1 LQFVSLRLSGFKSFV
16 DQTDVPIEPGLTGVV
31 GPNGCG
37 KSNLVEAL
45 KWVMGETSARQ
56 MRGDE
61 MDDVIFKGTASRPT
75 RNLAEVGLLL
85 DNQAKRAPAI
95 FNDSDQLEISRRIER
110 GHGSIYRV
118 NGKEVRARDVQTLF
132 ADAATGAH
140 SAALVSQGRITQ
152 LVNAKPA
159 DRRLL
164 LEEAAG
170 ISGLHSRRHEAEL
183 RLRAAEQN
191 LARLED
197 VLIALDGQ
205 LHGLKRQARQA
216 TRYRN
221 IGTQLRKVEAQLAH
235 VRWLKVTLL
244 RQAAEQ
250 ALAESDRAVGA
261 LTGVAADAATRQAEI
276 AAGLPPLRHAESDAI
291 QHLDQARRAEA
302 EVAAEEKRVAEA
314 RQEAENRRTEI
325 ATDIGRE
332 RSLADDA
339 RVNLSRLDEHRAA
352 LEAERAGEADA
363 RTEAE
368 ARLQDAA
375 AVNEAGEAFVAERAQ
390 ILANNEAR
398 QAQLE
403 RQGRD
408 LEQRLNRIAQET
420 AEVAAEKARLEEEAG
435 SERQL
440 TLALDTVQEAEARAE
455 ADRVAAERAE
465 EQRQAASAEEARR
478 REALQTIEATLARV
492 SAEMSALS
500 ELLASG
506 ASGDLPPAVDALQV
520 DSGFEAALGAAL
532 GDDLTAPIAAEGPVR
547 WTDLPPLDGAPSL
560 PAGVVPLAVHVRAPT
575 ALARRLGQIGVVADA
590 AEAVRLLPQLKA
602 GQRLVGRDGG
612 LWRWDG
618 FLVAPGAP
626 TAAAVRLKQRNR
638 HGELQGERARIDGE
652 RAVATGA
659 LGAARTAAEAAA
671 HRDRE
676 AREAARQSFAR
687 VAEARRA
694 EAALRQKLAA
704 VTSRLSALEERSQ
717 RLAADRIESEAALE
731 NGQLELN
738 HLGDLDAARQA
749 LAQRRV
755 ETAESRAR
763 LIELRG
769 ERDRLVAEIDARR
782 RRLDQIGLERQSWE
796 QRVTGAQARVAS
808 LEERQRAV
816 DADIERLASRP
827 VELKELRARAI
838 DGIQAAEAA
847 RREAGDHVIS
857 AETAL
862 AEADRHLKQAERD
875 LAEKREARV
884 RAEGAVSQ
892 AEDAVQRLAQLIR
905 EKLECEPEN
914 VLEQAELGEGES
926 PEAEEQLLHKEQR
939 LVREREQIGP
949 VNLRAEEEMRELD
962 EQIAGLKNE
971 RGDLVQAIARLRH
984 GIGELNREGRERLLA
999 SFDKVNAHFSDL
1011 FTRLFGGGRAF
1022 LKLTDSED
1030 PLEAGLE
1037 IMASPPG
1044 TKLQV
1049 LSLMSGGETTLTALS
1064 LLFAV
1069 FLTNPA
1075 PICVLDEADAAL
1087 DDANVDRFCTLL
1099 EDIAKETGTRFIIIT
1114 HHRMTMSRMDRLYG
1128 VTMAERGISQLVA
1141 VDLREAERLTRA

>member
-16 DQTDVPIEPGLTGVV
+16 DQTEVPIQDGLTGVV

-85 DNQAKRAPAI
+85 DNQAKKAPAL
-95 FNDSDQLEISRRIER
+95 FNDADQLEISRRIER
-110 GHGSIYRV
+110 GHGSVYRV

-216 TRYRN
+216 SRYRN
-221 IGTQLRKVEAQLAH
+221 IGEQLRKIEAQLAH
-235 VRWLKVTLL
+235 VRWQKVMLLK
-244 RQAAEQ
+244 QAAEHTF
-250 ALAESDRAVGA
+250 AESEREVGA
-261 LTGVAADAATRQAEI
+261 LTGVAAEAATRQAEI
-276 AAGLPPLRHAESDAI
+276 AAGLPPLRQAEAETI
-291 QHLDQARRAEA
+291 QLLDQARRAEA
-302 EVAAEEKRVAEA
+302 EVAAEERRVAEA
-314 RQEAENRRTEI
+314 RQEAETRRGEI
-325 ATDIGRE
+325 ATDMTRE
-332 RSLADDA
+332 QALADDA
-339 RVNLSRLDEHRAA
+339 RSSLSRLDELRSM
-352 LEAERAGEADA
+352 LEAEQAGEAEA
-363 RTEAE
+363 KAEAE
-368 ARLQDAA
+368 ARLQNAA
-375 AVNEAGEAFVAERAQ
+375 AVSEAGEAFVAERGQAQ
-390 ILANNEAR
+390 AAAEAR
-398 QAQLE
+398 QAQLD
-403 RQGRD
+403 RQTRE
-408 LEQRLNRIAQET
+408 LEQRLVRIHQEI
-420 AEVAAEKARLEEEAG
+420 EQVAAEKARLEEEAG

-440 TLALDTVQEAEARAE
+440 SLALDTVQEAEAKAE

-465 EQRQAASAEEARR
+465 EQRQASSSEEARR
-478 REALQTIEATLARV
+478 REALQGIEAGLARIT
-492 SAEMSALS
+492 AEMSALS

-506 ASGDLPPAVDALQV
+506 AAGDLPPAVDALQV
-520 DSGFEAALGAAL
+520 DPGYEAALGAAL
-532 GDDLTAPIAAEGPVR
+532 GDDLTAPIAAEGPMR
-547 WTDLPPLDGAPSL
+547 WTELPPLDAAPAL
-560 PAGVVPLAVHVRAPT
+560 PDGIVPLSSHVRAPA
-575 ALARRLGQIGVVADA
+575 ALARRLSQIGIVADA
-590 AEAVRLLPQLKA
+590 MEAERLLPLLKA
-602 GQRLVGRDGG
+602 GQRLTSRDGG

-618 FLVAPGAP
+618 FLVATGAP

-638 HGELQGERARIDGE
+638 LTELEGDRARIDAE
-652 RAVATGA
+652 RSEAAAA
-659 LGAARTAAEAAA
+659 LGAAKTAAEIASQ
-671 HRDRE
+671 RDRE
-676 AREAARQSFAR
+676 AREAARQSLGR
-687 VAEARRA
+687 VGEARRA
-694 EAALRQKLAA
+694 EAALRQRLAA
-704 VTSRLSALEERSQ
+704 VTARLSALEERSQ
-717 RLAADRIESEAALE
+717 RLVADRIESETTLE
-731 NGQLELN
+731 SGREELE
-738 HLGDLDAARQA
+738 HIGDLDAARQA
-749 LAQRRV
+749 LAQRR
-755 ETAESRAR
+755 AEVAEARAK

-769 ERDRLVAEIDARR
+769 ARDRLVAEIDARR
-782 RRLDQIGLERQSWE
+782 RRLEQIGQERQSWQ
-796 QRVTGAQARVAS
+796 QRVTGAEARVGS
-808 LEERQRAV
+808 LQERAQAI
-816 DADIERLASRP
+816 AAEIERLATRP
-827 VELKELRARAI
+827 AELQELRARAL
-838 DGIQAAEAA
+838 DEIQKAEAA
-847 RREAGDHVIS
+847 RREAGDKVVS
-857 AETAL
+857 AENAL
-862 AEADRHLKQAERD
+862 TEADRHLKQAERE

-884 RAEGAVSQ
+884 RAEGAVAQ
-892 AEDAVQRLAQLIR
+892 AEDTVQRLIQAIR
-905 EKLECEPEN
+905 EKLECEPDQA
-914 VLEQAELGEGES
+914 LEQADLKDGETPA
-926 PEAEEQLLHKEQR
+926 PEEELLHKEQR

-971 RGDLVQAIARLRH
+971 RADLVQAIARLRH

-1087 DDANVDRFCTLL
+1087 DDSNVDRFCTLL
-1099 EDIAKETGTRFIIIT
+1099 EDIAKSTGTRFLVIT

-1141 VDLREAERLTRA
+1141 VDLREAERLTR

>member
-1 LQFVSLRLSGFKSFV
+1 MQFVSLRLSGFKSFV
-16 DQTDVPIEPGLTGVV
+16 DQTEVPIQDGLTGVV

-61 MDDVIFKGTASRPT
+61 MDDVIFKGTSSRPT
-75 RNLAEVGLLL
+75 RNLAEVGLVL
-85 DNQAKRAPAI
+85 DNQAKKAPAL
-95 FNDSDQLEISRRIER
+95 FNDADQLEISRRIER
-110 GHGSIYRV
+110 GHGSVYRV

-216 TRYRN
+216 SRYRN
-221 IGTQLRKVEAQLAH
+221 IGEQLRKIEAQLAH
-235 VRWLKVTLL
+235 VRWQKVMLLK
-244 RQAAEQ
+244 QAAEH
-250 ALAESDRAVGA
+250 AFAESERDVGA
-261 LTGVAADAATRQAEI
+261 LTGVAAEAATRQAEI
-276 AAGLPPLRHAESDAI
+276 AAELPPLRQAEAETV
-291 QHLDQARRAEA
+291 QLLDQARRAEA
-302 EVAAEEKRVAEA
+302 EVAAEERRVTEA
-314 RQEAENRRTEI
+314 RQEAENRSREI
-325 ATDIGRE
+325 ATDMGRE
-332 RSLADDA
+332 QSLTDDA
-339 RVNLSRLDEHRAA
+339 RTSLSRLDELRGM
-352 LEAERAGEADA
+352 LEAEQAGEGEAK
-363 RTEAE
+363 TEAE
-368 ARLQDAA
+368 ARLQNAA
-375 AVNEAGEAFVAERAQ
+375 AVSEAGEAFVAERSQSQA
-390 ILANNEAR
+390 AAEAR
-398 QAQLE
+398 QAQLD
-403 RQGRD
+403 RQTREFD
-408 LEQRLNRIAQET
+408 QRLNRIRQEI
-420 AEVAAEKARLEEEAG
+420 EQVAAEKARLEEEAG

-440 TLALDTVQEAEARAE
+440 SLALDTVQEAEAKAE
-455 ADRVAAERAE
+455 ADRVAAEQAE
-465 EQRQAASAEEARR
+465 EQRQSATSDEARR
-478 REALQTIEATLARV
+478 RETLQGIEAGLTRIT
-492 SAEMSALS
+492 AEMSALS

-506 ASGDLPPAVDALQV
+506 AAGDLPPAVDALQV
-520 DSGFEAALGAAL
+520 DPGYEAALGAAL
-532 GDDLTAPIAAEGPVR
+532 GDDLTAPIAAEGPMR
-547 WTDLPPLDGAPSL
+547 WTELPPLDAAPSL
-560 PAGVVPLAVHVRAPT
+560 PDGIVPLSSHVRAPA
-575 ALARRLGQIGVVADA
+575 ALARRLSQIGIVADA
-590 AEAVRLLPQLKA
+590 AEAERLLPLLKA
-602 GQRLVGRDGG
+602 GQRLTSRDGG

-618 FLVAPGAP
+618 FLVATGAP

-638 HGELQGERARIDGE
+638 LAELEGDRSRIDAQRE
-652 RAVATGA
+652 EAATA
-659 LGAARTAAEAAA
+659 LGAAKTAAQIANQ
-671 HRDRE
+671 HDRE
-676 AREAARQSFAR
+676 AREAARQSQAR
-687 VAEARRA
+687 VGEARRA
-694 EAALRQKLAA
+694 EAALRQRLAA
-704 VTSRLSALEERSQ
+704 VTARLSALEERSQ
-717 RLAADRIESEAALE
+717 RLVADRIESETTLE
-731 NGQLELN
+731 SGREELEQ
-738 HLGDLDAARQA
+738 LGDLDAARQA
-749 LAQRRV
+749 LTQRR
-755 ETAESRAR
+755 AEVAEAR
-763 LIELRG
+763 TKLIEMRG
-769 ERDRLVAEIDARR
+769 ARDRLVAEIDARR
-782 RRLDQIGLERQSWE
+782 RRLEQIGQERQSWQ
-796 QRVTGAQARVAS
+796 QRVTGAEARVAA
-808 LEERQRAV
+808 LQERAQAV
-816 DADIERLASRP
+816 AAEIERLATRP
-827 VELKELRARAI
+827 AELQEARARAL
-838 DGIQAAEAA
+838 DDIQKADAA
-847 RREAGDHVIS
+847 RREAGDKVVAS
-857 AETAL
+857 ENAL
-862 AEADRHLKQAERD
+862 TEADRHLKQAERD

-884 RAEGAVSQ
+884 RAEGAVAQ
-892 AEDAVQRLAQLIR
+892 AEDTVQRLVQAIR
-905 EKLECEPEN
+905 EKLECEPEQ
-914 VLEQAELGEGES
+914 VLEQADLKEGES
-926 PEAEEQLLHKEQR
+926 PGPEDELANKEQR

-971 RGDLVQAIARLRH
+971 RADLVQAIARLRH

-999 SFDKVNAHFSDL
+999 SFDKVNTHFSEL

-1087 DDANVDRFCTLL
+1087 DDSNVDRFCSLL
-1099 EDIAKETGTRFIIIT
+1099 EDIGKSTGTRFLVIT

>member
-1 LQFVSLRLSGFKSFV
+1 MQFVSLRLSGFKSFV

-75 RNLAEVGLLL
+75 RNLAEVGLTL
-85 DNQAKRAPAI
+85 DNQQKKAPAL
-95 FNDSDQLEISRRIER
+95 FNDADQLEISRRIER
-110 GHGSIYRV
+110 GHGSVYRV

-221 IGTQLRKVEAQLAH
+221 IGEQLRKVEAQLAH
-235 VRWLKVTLL
+235 VRWIKVMLL
-244 RQAAEQ
+244 RQAADQ

-261 LTGVAADAATRQAEI
+261 LTGVAAEAATRQADI
-276 AAGLPPLRHAESDAI
+276 AAGLPALRNAEAETV
-291 QHLDQARRAEA
+291 QRLDQARRAEA
-302 EVAAEEKRVAEA
+302 EVAAEERRVADA
-314 RQEAENRRTEI
+314 RQEAEGRRTEI
-325 ATDIGRE
+325 ATDMGRE
-332 RSLADDA
+332 QALAEDA
-339 RVNLSRLDEHRAA
+339 RASLTRLDQHRSA
-352 LEAERAGEADA
+352 LEAERAGEGEA
-363 RTEAE
+363 RAETE
-368 ARLQDAA
+368 ARLQAAA
-375 AVNEAGEAFVAERAQ
+375 AVSEAGEAFVAERSQ
-390 ILANNEAR
+390 QLAADEAR
-398 QAQLE
+398 QVQLD
-403 RQGRD
+403 RQARD
-408 LEQRLNRIAQET
+408 LDQRLARIAQEI
-420 AEVAAEKARLEEEAG
+420 EQVAAEKTRLEEEAG

-440 TLALDTVQEAEARAE
+440 TLALDTVQEAEAKAV
-455 ADRVAAERAE
+455 ADRLFAVRAD
-465 EQRQAASAEEARR
+465 EQRQAAVADETRR
-478 REALQTIEATLARV
+478 REALQAIEAGLTRIT
-492 SAEMSALS
+492 AEMSALS

-506 ASGDLPPAVDALQV
+506 AAGDLPPAVDALQV
-520 DSGFEAALGAAL
+520 DPGYEAALGAAL

-547 WTDLPPLDGAPSL
+547 WTALPPLDGAPSL
-560 PAGVVPLAVHVRAPT
+560 PDGVTPLAAHVRAPP
-575 ALARRLGQIGVVADA
+575 ALARRLSQIGVVADA
-590 AEAVRLLPQLKA
+590 AEAERLLPQLKA
-602 GQRLVGRDGG
+602 GQRLAGRDGG

-618 FLVAPGAP
+618 FLVAMGAP

-638 HGELQGERARIDGE
+638 LAELEIDRTRIDAE
-652 RAVATGA
+652 RSEAATA
-659 LGAARTAAEAAA
+659 LGAARAAAEAAGA
-671 HRDRE
+671 GDRN
-676 AREAARQSFAR
+676 AREAVRQSLAR
-687 VAEARRA
+687 VNEARRA
-694 EAALRQKLAA
+694 EAALRQRLAA
-704 VTSRLSALEERSQ
+704 VTARLSALEERAQ
-717 RLAADRIESEAALE
+717 RLTVDRIESTNALEAARE
-731 NGQLELN
+731 EADQ
-738 HLGDLDAARQA
+738 LGDLDALRQI
-749 LAQRRV
+749 LAQRR
-755 ETAESRAR
+755 AEVAEARAK
-763 LIELRG
+763 LIEARG
-769 ERDRLVAEIDARR
+769 ARDRVVSEIEARR
-782 RRLDQIGLERQSWE
+782 RRLEQIGQERQSWE
-796 QRVTGAQARVAS
+796 QRVTGAQARVAA
-808 LEERQRAV
+808 LEERAQV
-816 DADIERLASRP
+816 VTADLERLSTRP
-827 VELKELRARAI
+827 AELQVLRRTAL
-838 DGIQAAEAA
+838 DEIQSAEAA
-847 RREAGDHVIS
+847 RRQAGDRVV
-857 AETAL
+857 AADTAL
-862 AEADRHLKQAERD
+862 TEADRHLKQTERD
-875 LAEKREARV
+875 LFEKREARV
-884 RAEGAVSQ
+884 RAEGTVAQ
-892 AEDAVQRLAQLIR
+892 AEDAVQRLAQVIR
-905 EKLECEPEN
+905 EKLECEPDK
-914 VLEQAELGEGES
+914 VLEHAALEEGES
-926 PEAEEQLLHKEQR
+926 PAPEDDLLQKEHR

-984 GIGELNREGRERLLA
+984 GIGELNREGRERLLT
-999 SFDKVNAHFSDL
+999 SFDKVNAHFGEL

-1087 DDANVDRFCTLL
+1087 DDSNVDRFCTLL
-1099 EDIAKETGTRFIIIT
+1099 EDIARSTGTRFLVIT

>member
-1 LQFVSLRLSGFKSFV
+1 MQFVSLRLSGFKSFV
-16 DQTDVPIEPGLTGVV
+16 DQTEVPIQDGLTGVV

-61 MDDVIFKGTASRPT
+61 MDDVIFKGTSSRPT

-85 DNQAKRAPAI
+85 DNQAKKAPAL
-95 FNDSDQLEISRRIER
+95 FNDADQLEISRRIER
-110 GHGSIYRV
+110 GHGSVYRV

-216 TRYRN
+216 SRYRN
-221 IGTQLRKVEAQLAH
+221 IGEQLRKIEAQLAH
-235 VRWLKVTLL
+235 VRWQKVMLLK
-244 RQAAEQ
+244 QAAEH
-250 ALAESDRAVGA
+250 AFAESERDVGA
-261 LTGVAADAATRQAEI
+261 LTGVAAEAATRQAEI
-276 AAGLPPLRHAESDAI
+276 AAGLPPLRQAEAETI
-291 QHLDQARRAEA
+291 QLLDQARRTEA
-302 EVAAEEKRVAEA
+302 EVAAEERRVAEA
-314 RQEAENRRTEI
+314 RQEAETRRGEI
-325 ATDIGRE
+325 ATDMGRE
-332 RSLADDA
+332 QSLVDDA
-339 RVNLSRLDEHRAA
+339 RTSLSRLDELRAM
-352 LEAERAGEADA
+352 LEAEQAGEGEAKA
-363 RTEAE
+363 EAE
-368 ARLQDAA
+368 AHVQNAA
-375 AVNEAGEAFVAERAQ
+375 AVSEAGEAFVAERSQAQ
-390 ILANNEAR
+390 AAAEAR
-398 QAQLE
+398 QSQLE
-403 RQGRD
+403 RQTRELD
-408 LEQRLNRIAQET
+408 QRLNRIRQEI
-420 AEVAAEKARLEEEAG
+420 EQVAAEKARLEEEAG

-440 TLALDTVQEAEARAE
+440 SLALDTVQEAEAKAE

-465 EQRQAASAEEARR
+465 EQRQSATSDEARR
-478 REALQTIEATLARV
+478 RETLQGIESGLARIT
-492 SAEMSALS
+492 AEMSALS

-506 ASGDLPPAVDALQV
+506 AAGDLPPAVDALQV
-520 DSGFEAALGAAL
+520 DPGFEAALGAAL
-532 GDDLTAPIAAEGPVR
+532 GDDLTAPIAAEGPMR
-547 WTDLPPLDGAPSL
+547 WTELPPLDAAPSL
-560 PAGVVPLAVHVRAPT
+560 PDGIVPLSAHVRAPA
-575 ALARRLGQIGVVADA
+575 ALARRLSQIGIVADVSEA
-590 AEAVRLLPQLKA
+590 ARLLPLLKA
-602 GQRLVGRDGG
+602 GQRLTSRDGG

-618 FLVAPGAP
+618 FLVATGAP

-638 HGELQGERARIDGE
+638 LTELEVERARIDAE
-652 RAVATGA
+652 RAEAATA
-659 LGAARTAAEAAA
+659 LGAAKTAAEIAQ
-671 HRDRE
+671 RNDRE
-676 AREAARQSFAR
+676 AREAARQSLAR
-687 VAEARRA
+687 VGEARRA
-694 EAALRQKLAA
+694 EAALRQRLAA
-704 VTSRLSALEERSQ
+704 VTARLSALEERSQ
-717 RLAADRIESEAALE
+717 RLVADRIESETALE
-731 NGQLELN
+731 SGREELEQ
-738 HLGDLDAARQA
+738 LGDLDAARQT
-749 LAQRRV
+749 LTQRR
-755 ETAESRAR
+755 AEVAEARAK
-763 LIELRG
+763 LIEVRG
-769 ERDRLVAEIDARR
+769 ARDRLVAEIDARR
-782 RRLDQIGLERQSWE
+782 RRIEQIGQERQSWE
-796 QRVTGAQARVAS
+796 QRVSGAEARVAA
-808 LEERQRAV
+808 LQERAQAV
-816 DADIERLASRP
+816 ASEIERLATRP
-827 VELKELRARAI
+827 AELQEARARAL
-838 DGIQAAEAA
+838 DDIQKADAA
-847 RREAGDHVIS
+847 RREAGDRVVE

-862 AEADRHLKQAERD
+862 TDADRHLKQAERD

-884 RAEGAVSQ
+884 RAEGAVAQ
-892 AEDAVQRLAQLIR
+892 AEDTVQRLVQSIR
-905 EKLECEPEN
+905 EKLECEPEQA
-914 VLEQAELGEGES
+914 LEQADLKEGES
-926 PEAEEQLLHKEQR
+926 PAPEDELANKEQR

-971 RGDLVQAIARLRH
+971 RADLVQAIARLRH

-999 SFDKVNAHFSDL
+999 SFDKVNAHFSEL

-1087 DDANVDRFCTLL
+1087 DDSNVDRFCTLL
-1099 EDIAKETGTRFIIIT
+1099 EDIAKSTGTRFLVIT

-1128 VTMAERGISQLVA
+1128 VTMVERGISQLVA

>member
-1 LQFVSLRLSGFKSFV
+1 MQFVSLRLSGFKSFV
-16 DQTDVPIEPGLTGVV
+16 DQTEVPIQDGLTGVV

-85 DNQAKRAPAI
+85 DNQAKKAPAL
-95 FNDSDQLEISRRIER
+95 FNDADQLEISRRIER
-110 GHGSIYRV
+110 GHGSVYRV

-216 TRYRN
+216 SRYRN
-221 IGTQLRKVEAQLAH
+221 IGEQLRKIEAQLAH
-235 VRWLKVTLL
+235 VRWQKVMLLK
-244 RQAAEQ
+244 QAAEHTF
-250 ALAESDRAVGA
+250 AESEREVGA
-261 LTGVAADAATRQAEI
+261 LTGVAAEAATRQAEI
-276 AAGLPPLRHAESDAI
+276 AAGLPPLRQVEAETI
-291 QHLDQARRAEA
+291 QLLDQARRAEA
-302 EVAAEEKRVAEA
+302 EVAAEERRVAEA
-314 RQEAENRRTEI
+314 RQEAESRRGEI
-325 ATDIGRE
+325 ATDMTRE
-332 RSLADDA
+332 QALADDA
-339 RVNLSRLDEHRAA
+339 RSSLSRLDELRSM
-352 LEAERAGEADA
+352 LEAEQAGEAEA
-363 RTEAE
+363 KIEAE
-368 ARLQDAA
+368 ARLQNAA
-375 AVNEAGEAFVAERAQ
+375 AVSEAGEAFVAERGQVQA
-390 ILANNEAR
+390 AAEAR
-398 QAQLE
+398 QAQLN
-403 RQGRD
+403 RQTRE
-408 LEQRLNRIAQET
+408 LEQRLVRIHQEI
-420 AEVAAEKARLEEEAG
+420 EQVAAEKARLEEEAG

-440 TLALDTVQEAEARAE
+440 SLALDTVQEAEAKAE

-465 EQRQAASAEEARR
+465 EQRQASSSEEARR
-478 REALQTIEATLARV
+478 REALQGIEAGLARIT
-492 SAEMSALS
+492 AEMSALS

-506 ASGDLPPAVDALQV
+506 AAGDLPPAVDALQV
-520 DSGFEAALGAAL
+520 DPGYEAALGAAL
-532 GDDLTAPIAAEGPVR
+532 GDDLTAPIAAEGPMR
-547 WTDLPPLDGAPSL
+547 WTELPPLDAAPSL
-560 PAGVVPLAVHVRAPT
+560 PDGIIPLSAHVRAPA
-575 ALARRLGQIGVVADA
+575 ALARRLSQIGIVADA
-590 AEAVRLLPQLKA
+590 MEAERLLPLLKA
-602 GQRLVGRDGG
+602 GQRLTSRDGG

-618 FLVAPGAP
+618 FLVATGAP

-638 HGELQGERARIDGE
+638 LTELEGDRARIDAE
-652 RAVATGA
+652 RSEAAAA
-659 LGAARTAAEAAA
+659 LGAAKTAAEIASQ
-671 HRDRE
+671 RDRE
-676 AREAARQSFAR
+676 AREAARQSLAR
-687 VAEARRA
+687 VGEARRA
-694 EAALRQKLAA
+694 EAALRQRLAA
-704 VTSRLSALEERSQ
+704 VTARLSALEERSQ
-717 RLAADRIESEAALE
+717 RLTADRIESETTLE
-731 NGQLELN
+731 SGREELE
-738 HLGDLDAARQA
+738 HIGDLDAARQA
-749 LAQRRV
+749 LAQRR
-755 ETAESRAR
+755 AEVAEARAR

-769 ERDRLVAEIDARR
+769 ARDRLVAEIDARR
-782 RRLDQIGLERQSWE
+782 RRLEQIGQERQSWQ
-796 QRVTGAQARVAS
+796 QRVTGAEARVGS
-808 LEERQRAV
+808 LQERAQAI
-816 DADIERLASRP
+816 AAEIERLATRP
-827 VELKELRARAI
+827 AELREARARAL
-838 DGIQAAEAA
+838 DGIQQAEAA
-847 RREAGDHVIS
+847 RREAGDKVVA
-857 AETAL
+857 AENAL
-862 AEADRHLKQAERD
+862 TEADRHLKQAERE

-884 RAEGAVSQ
+884 RAEGAVAQ
-892 AEDAVQRLAQLIR
+892 AEDTVQRLIQAIR
-905 EKLECEPEN
+905 EKLECEPDQ
-914 VLEQAELGEGES
+914 VLEQADLKEGEAPA
-926 PEAEEQLLHKEQR
+926 PEEELLHKEQR

-971 RGDLVQAIARLRH
+971 RADLVQAIARLRH

-1087 DDANVDRFCTLL
+1087 DDSNVDRFCTLL
-1099 EDIAKETGTRFIIIT
+1099 EDIAKSTGTRFLVIT

-1141 VDLREAERLTRA
+1141 VDLREAERLTR

>member
-1 LQFVSLRLSGFKSFV
+1 MQFVSLRLSGFKSFV
-16 DQTDVPIEPGLTGVV
+16 DQTEVPIQDGLTGVV

-61 MDDVIFKGTASRPT
+61 MDDVIFKGTSSRPT

-85 DNQAKRAPAI
+85 DNQAKKAPAL
-95 FNDSDQLEISRRIER
+95 FNDADQLEISRRIER
-110 GHGSIYRV
+110 GHGSVYRV

-216 TRYRN
+216 SRYRN
-221 IGTQLRKVEAQLAH
+221 IGEQLRKIEAQLAH
-235 VRWLKVTLL
+235 VRWQKVMLLK
-244 RQAAEQ
+244 QAAEH
-250 ALAESDRAVGA
+250 AFAESERDVGT
-261 LTGVAADAATRQAEI
+261 LTGVAAEAATRQAEI
-276 AAGLPPLRHAESDAI
+276 AAGLPPLRQAEAETI
-291 QHLDQARRAEA
+291 QLLDQARRTEA
-302 EVAAEEKRVAEA
+302 EVAAEERRVAEA
-314 RQEAENRRTEI
+314 RQEAETRRGEI
-325 ATDIGRE
+325 ATDMGRE
-332 RSLADDA
+332 QSLADDA
-339 RVNLSRLDEHRAA
+339 RTSLSRLDELRTM
-352 LEAERAGEADA
+352 LEAEQAGESEAKA
-363 RTEAE
+363 EAE
-368 ARLQDAA
+368 AHVQNAA
-375 AVNEAGEAFVAERAQ
+375 AVSEAGEAFVAERSQAQ
-390 ILANNEAR
+390 AAAEAR
-398 QAQLE
+398 QAQLD
-403 RQGRD
+403 RQTRELD
-408 LEQRLNRIAQET
+408 QRLNRIRQEI
-420 AEVAAEKARLEEEAG
+420 EQVAAEKARLEEEAG

-440 TLALDTVQEAEARAE
+440 SLALDTVQEAEAKAE

-465 EQRQAASAEEARR
+465 EQRQTATSDEARR
-478 REALQTIEATLARV
+478 RETLQGIESGLARIT
-492 SAEMSALS
+492 AEMSALS

-506 ASGDLPPAVDALQV
+506 AAGDLPPAVDALQV
-520 DSGFEAALGAAL
+520 DPGYEAALGAAL
-532 GDDLTAPIAAEGPVR
+532 GDDLTAPIAAEGPMR
-547 WTDLPPLDGAPSL
+547 WTELPPLEAAPSL
-560 PAGVVPLAVHVRAPT
+560 PDGIVPLSAHVRAPA
-575 ALARRLGQIGVVADA
+575 ALARRLSQIGIVADG
-590 AEAVRLLPQLKA
+590 AEAERLLPLLKA
-602 GQRLVGRDGG
+602 GQRLTSRDGG

-618 FLVAPGAP
+618 FLVATGAP

-638 HGELQGERARIDGE
+638 LAELEGERARIDAE
-652 RAVATGA
+652 RAEAATA
-659 LGAARTAAEAAA
+659 LGAAKTAAEIAQ
-671 HRDRE
+671 RTDRE
-676 AREAARQSFAR
+676 AREAARQSLAR
-687 VAEARRA
+687 VGEARRA
-694 EAALRQKLAA
+694 EAALRQRLAA
-704 VTSRLSALEERSQ
+704 VTARLSALEERSQ
-717 RLAADRIESEAALE
+717 RLVADRIESETTLE
-731 NGQLELN
+731 TGREELEQ
-738 HLGDLDAARQA
+738 LGDLDAARQA
-749 LAQRRV
+749 LAQRR
-755 ETAESRAR
+755 AEVAEAR
-763 LIELRG
+763 SKLIELRG
-769 ERDRLVAEIDARR
+769 ARDRLVAEIDARR
-782 RRLDQIGLERQSWE
+782 RRIEQIGQERQSWG
-796 QRVTGAQARVAS
+796 QRVSGAEARVAA
-808 LEERQRAV
+808 LQERAQAV
-816 DADIERLASRP
+816 AAEIERLATRP
-827 VELKELRARAI
+827 AELQEARARAL
-838 DGIQAAEAA
+838 DDIQKADAA
-847 RREAGDHVIS
+847 RREAGDKVVA
-857 AETAL
+857 AENAL
-862 AEADRHLKQAERD
+862 TEADRHLKQAERD

-884 RAEGAVSQ
+884 RAEGAVAQ
-892 AEDAVQRLAQLIR
+892 AEDTVQRLVQSIR
-905 EKLECEPEN
+905 EKLECEPEQA
-914 VLEQAELGEGES
+914 LEQADLKEGES
-926 PEAEEQLLHKEQR
+926 PAPDDELSSKEHR

-971 RGDLVQAIARLRH
+971 RADLVQAIARLRH

-999 SFDKVNAHFSDL
+999 SFDKVNAHFSEL

-1087 DDANVDRFCTLL
+1087 DDSNVDRFCTLL
-1099 EDIAKETGTRFIIIT
+1099 EDIAKSTGTRFLVIT

-1128 VTMAERGISQLVA
+1128 VTMVERGISQLVA

>member
-1 LQFVSLRLSGFKSFV
+1 MQFVSLRLSGFKSFV

-75 RNLAEVGLLL
+75 RNLAEVGLTL
-85 DNQAKRAPAI
+85 DNQQKKAPAL
-95 FNDSDQLEISRRIER
+95 FNDADQLEISRRIER
-110 GHGSIYRV
+110 GHGSVYRV

-140 SAALVSQGRITQ
+140 STALVSQGRITQ

-221 IGTQLRKVEAQLAH
+221 IGEQLRKVEAQLAH
-235 VRWLKVTLL
+235 VRWIKVMLL
-244 RQAAEQ
+244 RQAADQ

-261 LTGVAADAATRQAEI
+261 LTGVAAEAATRQADI
-276 AAGLPPLRHAESDAI
+276 AAGLPALRNAEAETV
-291 QHLDQARRAEA
+291 QRLDQARRAEA
-302 EVAAEEKRVAEA
+302 EVAAEERRVADA
-314 RQEAENRRTEI
+314 RQEAEGRRTEI
-325 ATDIGRE
+325 ATDMGRE
-332 RSLADDA
+332 QALAEDA
-339 RVNLSRLDEHRAA
+339 RASLTRLDQHRSA
-352 LEAERAGEADA
+352 LEAERAGEGEA
-363 RTEAE
+363 RAETE
-368 ARLQDAA
+368 ARLQAAA
-375 AVNEAGEAFVAERAQ
+375 AVSEAGEAFVAERSQ
-390 ILANNEAR
+390 QLAADEAR
-398 QAQLE
+398 QSQLD
-403 RQGRD
+403 RQARD
-408 LEQRLNRIAQET
+408 LDQRLVRIAQEI
-420 AEVAAEKARLEEEAG
+420 EQVAAEKTRLEEEAG

-440 TLALDTVQEAEARAE
+440 TLALDTVQEAEAKAE
-455 ADRVAAERAE
+455 ADRLFAERAD
-465 EQRQAASAEEARR
+465 EQRQAAVADETRR
-478 REALQTIEATLARV
+478 REALQAIEAGLTRIT
-492 SAEMSALS
+492 AEMSALS

-506 ASGDLPPAVDALQV
+506 AAGDLPPAVDALQV
-520 DSGFEAALGAAL
+520 DPGYEAALGAAL

-547 WTDLPPLDGAPSL
+547 WTALPPLDGAPSL
-560 PAGVVPLAVHVRAPT
+560 PDGVTPLAAHVRAPP
-575 ALARRLGQIGVVADA
+575 ALARRLSQIGVVADA
-590 AEAVRLLPQLKA
+590 AEAERLLPQLKA
-602 GQRLVGRDGG
+602 GQRLAGRDGG

-618 FLVAPGAP
+618 FLVAMGAP

-638 HGELQGERARIDGE
+638 LAELEIDRTRIDAE
-652 RAVATGA
+652 RSEAATA
-659 LGAARTAAEAAA
+659 LGAARAAAEAASA
-671 HRDRE
+671 GDRN
-676 AREAARQSFAR
+676 AREAVRQSLAR
-687 VAEARRA
+687 VNEARRA
-694 EAALRQKLAA
+694 EAALRQRLAA
-704 VTSRLSALEERSQ
+704 VTARLSALEERAQ
-717 RLAADRIESEAALE
+717 RLAVDRIESTNALEAAHE
-731 NGQLELN
+731 EADQ
-738 HLGDLDAARQA
+738 LGDLDALRQI
-749 LAQRRV
+749 LAQRR
-755 ETAESRAR
+755 AEVAEARAK
-763 LIELRG
+763 LIEARG
-769 ERDRLVAEIDARR
+769 ARDRVVSEIEARR
-782 RRLDQIGLERQSWE
+782 RRLEQIGQERQSWE
-796 QRVTGAQARVAS
+796 QRVTGAQARVAA
-808 LEERQRAV
+808 LEERAQV
-816 DADIERLASRP
+816 VTADLERLATRP
-827 VELKELRARAI
+827 AELQVLRRTAL
-838 DGIQAAEAA
+838 DQIQSAEAA
-847 RREAGDHVIS
+847 RRQAGDRVV
-857 AETAL
+857 AADTAL
-862 AEADRHLKQAERD
+862 TEADRHLKQAERD
-875 LAEKREARV
+875 LFEKREARV
-884 RAEGAVSQ
+884 RAEGTVAQ
-892 AEDAVQRLAQLIR
+892 AEDAVQRLAQAIR
-905 EKLECEPEN
+905 EKLECEPDK
-914 VLEQAELGEGES
+914 VLEHAGLEDGENPA
-926 PEAEEQLLHKEQR
+926 PEDDLLQKEHR

-984 GIGELNREGRERLLA
+984 GIGELNREGRERLLT
-999 SFDKVNAHFSDL
+999 SFDKVNAHFGEL

-1087 DDANVDRFCTLL
+1087 DDSNVDRFCTLL
-1099 EDIAKETGTRFIIIT
+1099 EDIARSTGTRFLVIT

-1141 VDLREAERLTRA
+1141 VDLRVAERLTRA

>member
-1 LQFVSLRLSGFKSFV
+1 MQFVSIRLSGFKSFV

-75 RNLAEVGLLL
+75 RNLAEVGLTL
-85 DNQAKRAPAI
+85 DNQAKRAPAL
-95 FNDSDQLEISRRIER
+95 FNDADQLEISRRIER
-110 GHGSIYRV
+110 GHGSVYRV

-152 LVNAKPA
+152 LVNAKPQ

-221 IGTQLRKVEAQLAH
+221 IGEQLRKVEAQLAH
-235 VRWLKVTLL
+235 VRWIKVTLL
-244 RQAAEQ
+244 RQAADQ
-250 ALAESDRAVGA
+250 ALAESDREVGA
-261 LTGVAADAATRQAEI
+261 LTGVAAEAATRQAEI
-276 AAGLPPLRHAESDAI
+276 AAGLPARRSAEAETI
-291 QHLDQARRAEA
+291 QRLDQARRAEA
-302 EVAAEEKRVAEA
+302 EVAAEERRVAEA
-314 RQEAENRRTEI
+314 RQEAESRRTEI
-325 ATDIGRE
+325 ATDMGRE
-332 RSLADDA
+332 QALAEDA
-339 RVNLSRLDEHRAA
+339 RASLTRLDQHRSA
-352 LEAERAGEADA
+352 LEAEQAGEGEA
-363 RTEAE
+363 RAEAE
-368 ARLQDAA
+368 ARLQAAA
-375 AVNEAGEAFVAERAQ
+375 AVSEAGEAFVAERSQ
-390 ILANNEAR
+390 QLAADEAR
-398 QAQLE
+398 QSQLD
-403 RQGRD
+403 RQARD
-408 LEQRLNRIAQET
+408 LDQRLGRIAQEI
-420 AEVAAEKARLEEEAG
+420 EQVAAEKTRLEEEAG

-440 TLALDTVQEAEARAE
+440 TLALDTVQEAEAKAE
-455 ADRVAAERAE
+455 SDRLAAERADE
-465 EQRQAASAEEARR
+465 HRQSAVADETRR
-478 REALQTIEATLARV
+478 REVLQAIEARLTKIT
-492 SAEMSALS
+492 AEMSALS

-506 ASGDLPPAVDALQV
+506 AAGDLPPAVDALQV
-520 DSGFEAALGAAL
+520 DPGYEAALGAAL
-532 GDDLTAPIAAEGPVR
+532 GDDLTAPIAAVGPVR
-547 WTDLPPLDGAPSL
+547 WTELPPLDGAPSL
-560 PAGVVPLAVHVRAPT
+560 PDGVTPLAAHVRAPA

-590 AEAVRLLPQLKA
+590 TEAERLLPLLKA
-602 GQRLVGRDGG
+602 GQRLAGRDGG

-618 FLVAPGAP
+618 FLVAMGAP
-626 TAAAVRLKQRNR
+626 TAAAVRLRQRNR
-638 HGELQGERARIDGE
+638 LAELEIDRARIDAE
-652 RAVATGA
+652 RAEAATV
-659 LGAARTAAEAAA
+659 LGSARAAAEAAGTG
-671 HRDRE
+671 DRN
-676 AREAARQSFAR
+676 AREAVRQSLAR
-687 VAEARRA
+687 VNEARRA
-694 EAALRQKLAA
+694 EAALRQRLAA
-704 VTSRLSALEERSQ
+704 VTARLSALEERAQ
-717 RLAADRIESEAALE
+717 RLTVDRIESTNALEAARE
-731 NGQLELN
+731 EADQ
-738 HLGDLDAARQA
+738 LGDLDALRQI
-749 LAQRRV
+749 LAQRR
-755 ETAESRAR
+755 AEVAEARAK
-763 LIELRG
+763 LIEARG
-769 ERDRLVAEIDARR
+769 SRDRVVSEIEARR
-782 RRLDQIGLERQSWE
+782 RRLEQIGQERQSWE
-796 QRVTGAQARVAS
+796 QRVSGAQARVAA
-808 LEERQRAV
+808 LEERAQVVA
-816 DADIERLASRP
+816 ADIERLATRP
-827 VELKELRARAI
+827 AELQVLRRTAL
-838 DGIQAAEAA
+838 DEIQSAEAA
-847 RREAGDHVIS
+847 RRAAGDQVV
-857 AETAL
+857 AADTAL
-862 AEADRHLKQAERD
+862 TEADRHLKQAERD
-875 LAEKREARV
+875 LFEKREARV
-884 RAEGAVSQ
+884 RAEGTVAQ
-892 AEDAVQRLAQLIR
+892 AEDAVQRLAQAIR
-905 EKLECEPEN
+905 EKLECEPDK
-914 VLEQAELGEGES
+914 VLEQAGLEDGES
-926 PEAEEQLLHKEQR
+926 LSPEDDLLHKETR

-984 GIGELNREGRERLLA
+984 GIGELNREGRERLLT
-999 SFDKVNAHFSDL
+999 SFDKVNTHFGEL

-1022 LKLTDSED
+1022 LKLTDSDD

-1087 DDANVDRFCTLL
+1087 DDSNVDRFCTLL
-1099 EDIAKETGTRFIIIT
+1099 EDISKSTGTRFLVIT

>member
-1 LQFVSLRLSGFKSFV
+1 MQFVSLRISGFKSFV
-16 DQTDVPIEPGLTGVV
+16 DQTEVPIEPGLTAIV

-45 KWVMGETSARQ
+45 QWVMGETSARQ

-75 RNLAEVGLLL
+75 RNLAEVGLVL
-85 DNQAKRAPAI
+85 DNQAKKAPAI

-110 GHGSIYRV
+110 GHGSVYRV

-221 IGTQLRKVEAQLAH
+221 IGEQLRKVEAQLAH
-235 VRWLKVTLL
+235 ARWLKVMLL

-250 ALAESDRAVGA
+250 ALADSDRAVGA
-261 LTGVAADAATRQAEI
+261 LAGVAAEAATRQADI
-276 AAGLPPLRHAESDAI
+276 ATALPPLRHAEAETVELLS
-291 QHLDQARRAEA
+291 QARRAEA
-302 EVAAEEKRVAEA
+302 EVAAEARRVAEA
-314 RQEAENRRTEI
+314 RQEAEGRRSEI
-325 ATDIGRE
+325 AIDMGRE
-332 RSLADDA
+332 QALAEDARGSLA
-339 RVNLSRLDEHRAA
+339 RLDEHRAV
-352 LEAERAGEADA
+352 LESERAGEAEA
-363 RTEAE
+363 RAEAE
-368 ARLQDAA
+368 ARQHDAA
-375 AVNEAGEAFVAERAQ
+375 AVSEAGEAFLAERSQ
-390 ILANNEAR
+390 ILAADEAR
-398 QAQLE
+398 QAQLD
-403 RQGRD
+403 RQARD
-408 LEQRLNRIAQET
+408 LDQRLVRIGQEIAQ
-420 AEVAAEKARLEEEAG
+420 VAAEKARLEEEAG

-455 ADRVAAERAE
+455 ADRLAAESAE
-465 EQRQAASAEEARR
+465 EQRQAVVAAETLRR
-478 REALQTIEATLARV
+478 DALQAIESGLSRIT
-492 SAEMSALS
+492 AETSALS

-506 ASGDLPPAVDALQV
+506 AAGDLPPAVDALQV
-520 DSGFEAALGAAL
+520 DPGYEAALAAAL
-532 GDDLTAPIAAEGPVR
+532 GDDLTAPIAAAGPVR
-547 WTDLPPLDGAPSL
+547 WTELPPLEGAPAL
-560 PAGVVPLAVHVRAPT
+560 PAGVVPLAARVRAPA
-575 ALARRLGQIGVVADA
+575 ALARRLSQIGVVADA
-590 AEAVRLLPQLKA
+590 AEAERLLPQLKA
-602 GQRLVGRDGG
+602 GQRLAGRDGG

-618 FLVAPGAP
+618 FLVATGAP

-638 HGELQGERARIDGE
+638 LAELEIERARIDAE
-652 RAVATGA
+652 RA
-659 LGAARTAAEAAA
+659 GAATVLGTARAAAEAAGA
-671 HRDRE
+671 RDRE
-676 AREAARQSFAR
+676 ARDTARQSLAR

-704 VTSRLSALEERSQ
+704 VTSRLSALEERAQ
-717 RLAADRIESEAALE
+717 RLAADRIESEATLAS
-731 NGQLELN
+731 GQEELDQ
-738 HLGDLDAARQA
+738 LADLDVARQA
-749 LAQRRV
+749 LAQRR
-755 ETAESRAR
+755 AEVAEARAR
-763 LIELRG
+763 LIERRG
-769 ERDRLVAEIDARR
+769 ARDRLVAEIDARR
-782 RRLDQIGLERQSWE
+782 RRLEQIGQERQSWE
-796 QRVTGAQARVAS
+796 HRVVGAQVRVAA
-808 LEERQRAV
+808 LEERARTVA
-816 DADIERLASRP
+816 ADIERLATRP
-827 VELKELRARAI
+827 AVLKELRVRAL
-838 DGIQAAEAA
+838 DGIQKAEAG
-847 RREAGDHVIS
+847 RREAGDRVVV
-857 AETAL
+857 AEAAL
-862 AEADRHLKQAERD
+862 TEADRHLRQAERE
-875 LAEKREARV
+875 LAEKRERRV
-884 RAEGAVSQ
+884 RAEGAVAQ
-892 AEDAVQRLAQLIR
+892 AEDAAQRLAQAIR
-905 EKLECEPEN
+905 EKLECEPDN
-914 VLEQAELGEGES
+914 VLEQAGLGEGES
-926 PEAEEQLLHKEQR
+926 PAPEEELLHKEQR

-999 SFDKVNAHFSDL
+999 SFDKVNAHFGEL

-1022 LKLTDSED
+1022 LKLTDSDD

-1087 DDANVDRFCTLL
+1087 DDSNVDRFCTLL
-1099 EDIAKETGTRFIIIT
+1099 EDIAKSTGTRFIIIT

>member
-1 LQFVSLRLSGFKSFV
+1 MQFVSLRLSGFKSFV
-16 DQTDVPIEPGLTGVV
+16 DQTDVPIETGLTGVV

-85 DNQAKRAPAI
+85 DNQAKKAPAL
-95 FNDSDQLEISRRIER
+95 FNDADQLEISRRIER
-110 GHGSIYRV
+110 GHGSVYRV

-221 IGTQLRKVEAQLAH
+221 IGEQLRKVEAQLAH
-235 VRWLKVTLL
+235 VRWLKVMLL

-250 ALAESDRAVGA
+250 AFAESEREVGA
-261 LTGVAADAATRQAEI
+261 LTGVAAEAATRQADI
-276 AAGLPPLRHAESDAI
+276 AADLPPLRHAEAEAI

-302 EVAAEEKRVAEA
+302 EVAAEERRVAEA
-314 RQEAENRRTEI
+314 RAEAEARRGEI
-325 ATDIGRE
+325 ATDMGRE
-332 RSLADDA
+332 QALAEDARASLA
-339 RVNLSRLDEHRAA
+339 RLDELRAS
-352 LEAERAGEADA
+352 LESEQAGEAEA
-363 RTEAE
+363 RAEAE
-368 ARLQDAA
+368 ERLQDAA
-375 AVNEAGEAFVAERAQ
+375 AVNEAGEAFIAERGQVQA
-390 ILANNEAR
+390 ANEAR

-403 RQGRD
+403 RQTRD
-408 LEQRLNRIAQET
+408 LEQRLTRIHQEI
-420 AEVAAEKARLEEEAG
+420 EQVAAEKARLEEEAG

-440 TLALDTVQEAEARAE
+440 SLALDTVQESEARAE
-455 ADRVAAERAE
+455 ADRIAAEGAE
-465 EQRQAASAEEARR
+465 EQRQLTAAEESRR
-478 REALQTIEATLARV
+478 RDALQAIESGLARIT
-492 SAEMSALS
+492 AEMSALS

-506 ASGDLPPAVDALQV
+506 AAGDLPPAVDALQV
-520 DSGFEAALGAAL
+520 DPGYEAALGAAL
-532 GDDLTAPIAAEGPVR
+532 GDDLTAPIAAEGPMR
-547 WTDLPPLDGAPSL
+547 WTELPPIVAAPML
-560 PAGVVPLAVHVRAPT
+560 PDGVVPLSAHVRAPA
-575 ALARRLGQIGVVADA
+575 ALARRLLQIGVVADA
-590 AEAVRLLPQLKA
+590 TEAERLLPQLRA
-602 GQRLVGRDGG
+602 GQRLTTRDGG

-618 FLVAPGAP
+618 FLVATGAP

-638 HGELQGERARIDGE
+638 LNELEGERARIDAE
-652 RAVATGA
+652 RAGAASA
-659 LGAARTAAEAAA
+659 LGIARTASETANL
-671 HRDRE
+671 RDRE
-676 AREAARQSFAR
+676 AREAVRQSLAR
-687 VAEARRA
+687 AAEARRA
-694 EAALRQKLAA
+694 EAALRQRLAA
-704 VTSRLSALEERSQ
+704 VTARLSALEERAQ
-717 RLAADRIESEAALE
+717 RLVADRIESETTLE
-731 NGQLELN
+731 SGHEELE
-738 HLGDLDAARQA
+738 HLGDLDAARQV
-749 LAQRRV
+749 LTQRR
-755 ETAESRAR
+755 AEVAEARAR

-769 ERDRLVAEIDARR
+769 ARDRVVSEIDARR
-782 RRLDQIGLERQSWE
+782 RRIDQIGQERQSWA
-796 QRVTGAQARVAS
+796 QRVTGAQARVSA
-808 LEERQRAV
+808 LDERAQAVAAELDRLATRPAELKEARQRAL
-816 DADIERLASRP
+816 DEIQKAD
-827 VELKELRARAI
+827 
-838 DGIQAAEAA
+838 AA
-847 RREAGDHVIS
+847 RREAGDKVVA
-857 AETAL
+857 AEAAL
-862 AEADRHLKQAERD
+862 TEADRHLKQAERD

-884 RAEGAVSQ
+884 RAEGAVAQ
-892 AEDAVQRLAQLIR
+892 AEDTVQRLAQAIR
-905 EKLECEPEN
+905 EKLECEPDQ
-914 VLEQAELGEGES
+914 VLEHADLKEGES
-926 PEAEEQLLHKEQR
+926 PAPEEELLHKESR

-984 GIGELNREGRERLLA
+984 GIGELNREGRERLLT
-999 SFDKVNAHFSDL
+999 SFDKVNAHFGEL

-1087 DDANVDRFCTLL
+1087 DDSNVDRFCSLL
-1099 EDIAKETGTRFIIIT
+1099 EDIVKSTGTRFLVIT

-1128 VTMAERGISQLVA
+1128 VTMVERGISQLVA

>member
-16 DQTDVPIEPGLTGVV
+16 DQTEVPIQDGLTGVV

-85 DNQAKRAPAI
+85 DNQAKKAPAL
-95 FNDSDQLEISRRIER
+95 FNDADQLEISRRIER
-110 GHGSIYRV
+110 GHGSVYRV

-216 TRYRN
+216 SRYRN
-221 IGTQLRKVEAQLAH
+221 IGEQLRKIEAQLAH
-235 VRWLKVTLL
+235 VRWQKVMLLK
-244 RQAAEQ
+244 QAAEHTF
-250 ALAESDRAVGA
+250 AESEREVGA
-261 LTGVAADAATRQAEI
+261 LTGVAAEAATRQAEI
-276 AAGLPPLRHAESDAI
+276 AAGLPPLRQVEAETI
-291 QHLDQARRAEA
+291 QLLDQARRAEA
-302 EVAAEEKRVAEA
+302 EVAAEERRVAEA
-314 RQEAENRRTEI
+314 RQEAESRRGEI
-325 ATDIGRE
+325 ATDMTRE
-332 RSLADDA
+332 QALADDA
-339 RVNLSRLDEHRAA
+339 RSSLSRLDELRSM
-352 LEAERAGEADA
+352 LEAEQAGEAEA
-363 RTEAE
+363 KIEAE
-368 ARLQDAA
+368 ARLQNAA
-375 AVNEAGEAFVAERAQ
+375 AVSEAGEAFVAERGQVQA
-390 ILANNEAR
+390 AAEAR
-398 QAQLE
+398 QAQLN
-403 RQGRD
+403 RQTRE
-408 LEQRLNRIAQET
+408 LEQRLVRIHQEI
-420 AEVAAEKARLEEEAG
+420 EQVAAEKARLEEEAG

-440 TLALDTVQEAEARAE
+440 SLALDTVQEAEAKAE

-465 EQRQAASAEEARR
+465 EQRQASSSEEARR
-478 REALQTIEATLARV
+478 REALQGIEAGLARIT
-492 SAEMSALS
+492 AEMSALS

-506 ASGDLPPAVDALQV
+506 AAGDLPPAVDALQV
-520 DSGFEAALGAAL
+520 DPGYEAALGAAL
-532 GDDLTAPIAAEGPVR
+532 GDDLTAPIAAEGPMR
-547 WTDLPPLDGAPSL
+547 WTELPPLDAAPSL
-560 PAGVVPLAVHVRAPT
+560 PDGIIPLSAHVRAPA
-575 ALARRLGQIGVVADA
+575 ALARRLSQIGIVADA
-590 AEAVRLLPQLKA
+590 MEAERLLPLLKA
-602 GQRLVGRDGG
+602 GQRLTSRDGG

-618 FLVAPGAP
+618 FLVATGAP

-638 HGELQGERARIDGE
+638 LTELEGDRARIDAE
-652 RAVATGA
+652 RSEAAAA
-659 LGAARTAAEAAA
+659 LGAAKTAAEIASQ
-671 HRDRE
+671 RDRE
-676 AREAARQSFAR
+676 AREAARQSLAR
-687 VAEARRA
+687 VGEARRA
-694 EAALRQKLAA
+694 EAALRQRLAA
-704 VTSRLSALEERSQ
+704 VTARLSALEERSQ
-717 RLAADRIESEAALE
+717 RLTADRIESETTLE
-731 NGQLELN
+731 SGREELE
-738 HLGDLDAARQA
+738 HIGDLDAARQA
-749 LAQRRV
+749 LAQRR
-755 ETAESRAR
+755 AEVAEARAR

-769 ERDRLVAEIDARR
+769 SRDRLVAEIDARR
-782 RRLDQIGLERQSWE
+782 RRLEQIGQERQSWQ
-796 QRVTGAQARVAS
+796 QRVTGAEARVGS
-808 LEERQRAV
+808 LQERAQAI
-816 DADIERLASRP
+816 AAEIERLATRP
-827 VELKELRARAI
+827 AELREARARAL
-838 DGIQAAEAA
+838 DGIQQAEAA
-847 RREAGDHVIS
+847 RREAGDKVVA
-857 AETAL
+857 AENAL
-862 AEADRHLKQAERD
+862 TEADRHLKQAERE

-884 RAEGAVSQ
+884 RAEGAVAQ
-892 AEDAVQRLAQLIR
+892 AEDTVQRLIQAIR
-905 EKLECEPEN
+905 EKLECEPDQ
-914 VLEQAELGEGES
+914 VLEQADLKEGEAPA
-926 PEAEEQLLHKEQR
+926 PEEELLHKEQR

-971 RGDLVQAIARLRH
+971 RADLVQAIARLRH

-1087 DDANVDRFCTLL
+1087 DDSNVDRFCTLL
-1099 EDIAKETGTRFIIIT
+1099 EDIAKSTGTRFLVIT

-1141 VDLREAERLTRA
+1141 VDLREAERLTR

>member
-1 LQFVSLRLSGFKSFV
+1 MQFVSLRLSGFKSFV
-16 DQTDVPIEPGLTGVV
+16 DQTEVPIQDGLTGVV

-85 DNQAKRAPAI
+85 DNQAKRAPAL
-95 FNDSDQLEISRRIER
+95 FNDADQLEISRRIER
-110 GHGSIYRV
+110 GHGSVYRV

-216 TRYRN
+216 SRYRN
-221 IGTQLRKVEAQLAH
+221 IGEQLRKIEAQLAH
-235 VRWLKVTLL
+235 VRWQKVMLLK
-244 RQAAEQ
+244 QAAEHTF
-250 ALAESDRAVGA
+250 AESEREVGA
-261 LTGVAADAATRQAEI
+261 LTGVAAEAATRQAEI
-276 AAGLPPLRHAESDAI
+276 AAGLPPLRQVEAETI
-291 QHLDQARRAEA
+291 QLLDQARRAEA
-302 EVAAEEKRVAEA
+302 EVAAEERRVAEA
-314 RQEAENRRTEI
+314 RQEAESRRGEI
-325 ATDIGRE
+325 ATDMTRE
-332 RSLADDA
+332 QALADDA
-339 RVNLSRLDEHRAA
+339 RSSLSRLDELRSM
-352 LEAERAGEADA
+352 LEAEQAGEAEA
-363 RTEAE
+363 KIEAE
-368 ARLQDAA
+368 ARLQNAA
-375 AVNEAGEAFVAERAQ
+375 AVSEAGEAFVAERGQVQA
-390 ILANNEAR
+390 AAEAR
-398 QAQLE
+398 QAQLN
-403 RQGRD
+403 RQTRE
-408 LEQRLNRIAQET
+408 LEQRLVRIHQEI
-420 AEVAAEKARLEEEAG
+420 EQVAAEKARLEEEAG

-440 TLALDTVQEAEARAE
+440 SLALDTVQEAEAKAE

-465 EQRQAASAEEARR
+465 EQRQASSSEEARR
-478 REALQTIEATLARV
+478 REALQGIEAGLARIT
-492 SAEMSALS
+492 AEMSALS

-506 ASGDLPPAVDALQV
+506 AAGDLPPAVDALQV
-520 DSGFEAALGAAL
+520 DPGYEAALGAAL
-532 GDDLTAPIAAEGPVR
+532 GDDLTAPIAAEGPMR
-547 WTDLPPLDGAPSL
+547 WTELPPLDAAPSL
-560 PAGVVPLAVHVRAPT
+560 PDGIIPLSAHVRAPA
-575 ALARRLGQIGVVADA
+575 ALARRLSQIGIVADA
-590 AEAVRLLPQLKA
+590 MEAERLLPLLKA
-602 GQRLVGRDGG
+602 GQRLTSRDGG

-618 FLVAPGAP
+618 FLVATGAP

-638 HGELQGERARIDGE
+638 LTELEGDRARIDAE
-652 RAVATGA
+652 RSEAAAA
-659 LGAARTAAEAAA
+659 LGAAKTAAEIASQ
-671 HRDRE
+671 RDRE
-676 AREAARQSFAR
+676 AREAARQSLAR
-687 VAEARRA
+687 VGEARRA
-694 EAALRQKLAA
+694 EAALRQRLAA
-704 VTSRLSALEERSQ
+704 VTARLSALEERSQ
-717 RLAADRIESEAALE
+717 RLTADRIESETTLE
-731 NGQLELN
+731 SGREELE
-738 HLGDLDAARQA
+738 HIGDLDAARQA
-749 LAQRRV
+749 LAQRR
-755 ETAESRAR
+755 AEVAEARAR

-769 ERDRLVAEIDARR
+769 ARDRLVAEIDARR
-782 RRLDQIGLERQSWE
+782 RRLEQIGQERQSWQ
-796 QRVTGAQARVAS
+796 QRVTGAEARVGS
-808 LEERQRAV
+808 LQERAQAI
-816 DADIERLASRP
+816 AAEIERLATRP
-827 VELKELRARAI
+827 AELREARARAL
-838 DGIQAAEAA
+838 DGIQQAEAA
-847 RREAGDHVIS
+847 RREAGDKVVA
-857 AETAL
+857 AENAL
-862 AEADRHLKQAERD
+862 TEADRHLKQAERE

-884 RAEGAVSQ
+884 RAEGAVAQ
-892 AEDAVQRLAQLIR
+892 AEDTVQRLIQAIR
-905 EKLECEPEN
+905 EKLECEPDQ
-914 VLEQAELGEGES
+914 VLEQADLKEGEAPA
-926 PEAEEQLLHKEQR
+926 PEEELLHKEQR

-971 RGDLVQAIARLRH
+971 RADLVQAIARLRH

-1087 DDANVDRFCTLL
+1087 DDSNVDRFCTLL
-1099 EDIAKETGTRFIIIT
+1099 EDIAKSTGTRFLVIT

-1141 VDLREAERLTRA
+1141 VDLREAERLTR